1 MKHKICNY
9 IEKYGGSYIEQST
22 DTRSHYYILCCRKIR
37 ISDHISKTTS
47 NIEYQLI
54 ILNDFQYLL
63 YHVPTGTV
71 YSCDY
76 KEIKNWIRCFKYFT
90 AYGSQNQDGVVKDT
104 RTVLGISIDKF
115 SKAQVQQIES
125 FIKQISNKR

>member
-9 IEKYGGSYIEQST
+9 IEKYGGSYIEQSV
-22 DTRSHYYILCCRKIR
+22 DTRSHYYVLCCRKIR
-37 ISDHISKTTS
+37 ISDHISRTTT

-90 AYGSQNQDGVVKDT
+90 MYGIHPDGLVKDT
-104 RTVLGISIDKF
+104 RTVLGIGIDKF
-115 SKAQVQQIES
+115 SKAQVQQIEF
-125 FIKQISNKR
+125 FIKQIQNKR